1 MTHVRFPMASDDPGW
16 GWWLRHGVAGGVL
29 AGLVFA
35 AFEILA
41 ATMTSGASAWP
52 RPLRMIGAIV
62 LGRGAM
68 DAGAPLLPPVAAG
81 LLLHVGLAAAFGGVF
96 GVMAWAGLAGP
107 TTRLVATGGAYG
119 LLLWLVNFHMIAPI
133 AGWRW
138 FPDRTDPVV
147 QLVAHVLFYGA
158 PLGLY
163 LTRTRGHGVTVG
175 HSAVD
180 QRPCRAA

>member
-1 MTHVRFPMASDDPGW
+1 MTQVRFPMAPDEPGR

-41 ATMTSGASAWP
+41 AATTDGTGAWLG
-52 RPLRMIGAIV
+52 PLRMIGAIV
-62 LGRGAM
+62 LGRWAM
-68 DAGAPLLPPVAAG
+68 DLGAPLLPPVAVG
-81 LLLHVGLAAAFGGVF
+81 LILHVGLSAAFGGVF
-96 GVMAWAGLAGP
+96 GAMAGAGVAGP
-107 TTRLVATGGAYG
+107 TTRLVASGGAYG

-138 FPDRTDPVV
+138 FPDGTDPVV

-163 LTRTRGHGVTVG
+163 LTRTRGHGVTIR
-175 HSAVD
+175 HSTTP

>member
-1 MTHVRFPMASDDPGW
+1 MTQVRFTMAPDEPDW
-16 GWWLRHGVAGGVL
+16 RWWLRHGVAGGIL
-29 AGLVFA
+29 AGLVFV
-35 AFEILA
+35 AFEMLA
-41 ATMTSGASAWP
+41 ATVTGGTGTWL

-68 DAGAPLLPPVAAG
+68 DAGTPLLPPVTAG
-81 LLLHVGLAAAFGGVF
+81 LLLHFGLSAAFGGVF
-96 GVMAWAGLAGP
+96 GVMAWTGLAGP
-107 TTRLVATGGAYG
+107 IARLVAAGGAYG

-138 FPDRTDPVV
+138 FPDRTEPVV
-147 QLVAHVLFYGA
+147 ELTAHVLFYGA

-163 LTRTRGHGVTVG
+163 LTRMRGHGVTIRR
-175 HSAVD
+175 SAVD